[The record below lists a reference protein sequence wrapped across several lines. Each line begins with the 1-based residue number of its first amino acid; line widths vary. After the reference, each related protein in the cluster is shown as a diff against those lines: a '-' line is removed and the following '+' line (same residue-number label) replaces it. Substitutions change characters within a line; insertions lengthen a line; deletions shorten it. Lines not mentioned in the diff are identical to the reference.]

1 MENNNLAKILAPY
14 TKDNLWV
21 VLNSDRTK
29 VVGKGTTLKGALEDA
44 KKADSKNTVAMK
56 AIPDSSGFIL

>member
-1 MENNNLAKILAPY
+1 MQNNNLVKILAPY

-21 VLNSDRTK
+21 VLTSDKTK
-29 VVGKGTTLKGALEDA
+29 VIGKGTTLKEALGDA
-44 KKADSKNTVAMK
+44 KKANSNNAIVMK